1 MNEKVHNNNE
11 VTMDQLMNQM
21 EKPAIGRGR
30 VKAEVHSI
38 LPDGVF
44 LILDGKL
51 DGFLPES
58 ELVRDINEYKKGDEL
73 EVLIL
78 KNDEEQGQSVVSEK
92 KIYHKIAQKKVED
105 AFKKK
110 ENIEGIIDEEIKG
123 GYQVTLLKGIK
134 AFLPGSE
141 SMYKRGRAPLNKK
154 LNFRVIKYR
163 KQRGAPNIVVSLKEI
178 KREYVEKY
186 FEKFELGQV
195 VSGKVESIK
204 NFGAFVKLNDYIT
217 ALIPAS
223 EISWDNTKRIS
234 DVLKIGENVEGKIIN
249 LDLDEEKISLSVKQ
263 LTPDPWLDVLEK
275 YPVGSVVNGEVKNI
289 TPFGFFVAL
298 EPGVEG
304 LVHISEVFWGN
315 VKKDLKNVV
324 ETGEMVKVLIK
335 EIDDKKR
342 TISLSY
348 KEVLGNPWDNVSE
361 KYFQDKIYEGKVVKI
376 LPMGVIV
383 ELEDYVSGFVPV
395 SEISWNFVDSIEDV
409 VKEGN
414 MVKVKILSIDKE
426 NEKMRMSIKQGEE
439 DPWRN
444 VIENYSVG
452 DKVTGTVKRFTK
464 NGAIVLIDECNV
476 EAFLPISQVTIRRIE
491 EIEEELNIGDQREFK
506 IIKVIYQPE
515 NDLRN
520 MRVSIRQLLKD
531 KEQEEARKMIDKMN
545 EGIDESGETS
555 MEKQLK
561 QIQEKMENSEEEE

>member
-1 MNEKVHNNNE
+1 MNEQIHNNNE
-11 VTMDQLMNQM
+11 VTMDQLMDQM

-30 VKAEVHSI
+30 VKAEVHSV

-44 LILDGKL
+44 LILEGKL
-51 DGFLPES
+51 DGFLPEN
-58 ELVRDINEYKKGDEL
+58 ELVKDINDYKKGDEL

-78 KNDEEQGQSVVSEK
+78 KNDEELGQSVVSEK
-92 KIYHKIAQKKVED
+92 KIYYKIAQKKVEE
-105 AFKKK
+105 AFKNG
-110 ENIEGIIDEEIKG
+110 ENIEGIILEEIKG
-123 GYQVTLLKGIK
+123 GYQVSLLRGIK

-141 SMYKRGRAPLNKK
+141 SMYGRGKAPLNKK
-154 LNFRVIKYR
+154 LNFRIIKYR
-163 KQRGAPNIVVSLKEI
+163 KQRGGPNIVVSLKEI
-178 KREYVEKY
+178 KREYIAEFFKELEKDQII
-186 FEKFELGQV
+186 EGTV
-195 VSGKVESIK
+195 DSIK
-204 NFGAFVKLNDYIT
+204 NFGAFVKLNDYVT

-234 DVLKIGENVEGKIIN
+234 DVLKVGEKIKGKIIN
-249 LDLDEEKISLSVKQ
+249 LDLKAEKISLSIKQ
-263 LTPDPWLDVLEK
+263 LTPDPWLDILEK
-275 YPVGSVVNGEVKNI
+275 YPVGTVVAGEVKNI

-324 ETGEMVKVLIK
+324 KTGEKVKVLVK

-348 KEVLGNPWDNVSE
+348 KEVLGNPWDDVSDR
-361 KYFQDKIYEGKVVKI
+361 YFADRIYEGNVVKI

-409 VKEGN
+409 VKEKDL
-414 MVKVKILSIDKE
+414 VKVKILSIDTD
-426 NEKMRMSIKQGEE
+426 NEKMRLSIKQGEE
-439 DPWRN
+439 DPWKKVSN
-444 VIENYSVG
+444 KFNVG
-452 DKVTGTVKRFTK
+452 DKVSGTVKRFTK
-464 NGAIVLIDECNV
+464 NGAIVLIDECDV
-476 EAFLPISQVTIRRIE
+476 EAFLPISQVSIRRIE
-491 EIEEELNIGDQREFK
+491 EIDEELTIGEKKVFK
-506 IIKVIYQPE
+506 IIKIIYQPE

-545 EGIDESGETS
+545 EGIDESGESS

-561 QIQEKMENSEEEE
+561 QIQEKMEKGEKEE

>member
-58 ELVRDINEYKKGDEL
+58 ELVRNINEYKKGDEL

-234 DVLKIGENVEGKIIN
+234 DILKTGENVEGKIIN
-249 LDLDEEKISLSVKQ
+249 LNLNEEKISLSVKQ

-275 YPVGSVVNGEVKNI
+275 YPVGGVVNGEVKNI

-315 VKKDLKNVV
+315 VKKDLKSVV

-348 KEVLGNPWDNVSE
+348 KEVLGNPWDNVPE
-361 KYFQDKIYEGKVVKI
+361 KYFQDEIYEGKVVKI

-409 VKEGN
+409 VKEGD

>member
-58 ELVRDINEYKKGDEL
+58 ELVRNINEYKKGDEL

-234 DVLKIGENVEGKIIN
+234 DILKTGENVEGKIIN
-249 LDLDEEKISLSVKQ
+249 LNLNEEKISLSVKQ

-275 YPVGSVVNGEVKNI
+275 YPVGGVVNGEVKNI

-315 VKKDLKNVV
+315 VKKDLKSVV

-348 KEVLGNPWDNVSE
+348 KEVLGNPWDE
-361 KYFQDKIYEGKVVKI
+361 IYEGKVVKI

-409 VKEGN
+409 VKEGD

>member
-92 KIYHKIAQKKVED
+92 KIYHKIVQKKVED

-234 DVLKIGENVEGKIIN
+234 DILKIGENVEGKIIN
-249 LDLDEEKISLSVKQ
+249 LDLNEEKISLSVKQ

-315 VKKDLKNVV
+315 VKKDLKSVV
-324 ETGEMVKVLIK
+324 ETGEKVKVLIK

-348 KEVLGNPWDNVSE
+348 KEVLGNPWDNVPE

-444 VIENYSVG
+444 VIESYSVG

-464 NGAIVLIDECNV
+464 NGAIVLIDDCNV